1 MTLLESWLVVSK
13 GNYPNP
19 YFRLVKYYDLP
30 RFFQNGDV
38 APMFL
43 CNFHPIV
50 DLLPPILL

>member
-19 YFRLVKYYDLP
+19 YFRLVNYYDLP